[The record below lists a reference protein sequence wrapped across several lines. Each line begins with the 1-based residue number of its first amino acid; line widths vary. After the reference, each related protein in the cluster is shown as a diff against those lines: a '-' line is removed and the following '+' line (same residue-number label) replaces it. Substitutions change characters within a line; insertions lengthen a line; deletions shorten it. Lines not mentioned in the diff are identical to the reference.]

1 MNMGDDNLSGKD
13 SHYYCHF
20 YCLHDKARRHLFL
33 RFFSECELNTC
44 LRKKDKLECEECL
57 LLLSQRPHM
66 VGIAIVCL
74 FHISAVMNA
83 PMHHRQSVMTNPQKK
98 PKSQV
103 CNSQN
108 KAT

>member
-1 MNMGDDNLSGKD
+1 MIIYLAKIPITIATFIVCTIKQGDI
-13 SHYYCHF
+13 YF
-20 YCLHDKARRHLFL
+20 FV
-33 RFFSECELNTC
+33 FFSECELNTC
-44 LRKKDKLECEECL
+44 LRKKDKLECEEYL